1 MALAQLREEE
11 EALKGQGVNVVA
23 ISPDSPR
30 DSARLAAELDL
41 RFPLL
46 SDAGRGVAAR
56 FGLFLP
62 NDVLPGA
69 FLVDGRGRILWS
81 SVGEGPTDQPSP
93 PSPRVAR
100 DLISAPAP
108 LGVPAP
114 SSVLSPV
121 VAVGVAVV
129 LLLLGVLA
137 RVANH
142 DLLTWDV
149 PVREAVLGLDAA
161 WFAVVMRRAGELGSR
176 WLIVALTIP
185 MAALAWAR
193 CRQLAVVLIAA
204 FPAALA
210 LELFL
215 KAIVDRPRP
224 LMAAGF
230 GSSFPSGHVLA
241 AAAFWGLVPPWIY
254 LVTRRRWAW
263 AASAGLAG
271 LALVLVGVSRI
282 YVGAHWPSDV
292 VGGYLG
298 GAVFLLAAEWAVR
311 RPSPALACEACDLHP
326 LRGGGRSQPLPL
338 SGGGE
343 PRRWSG

>member
-1 MALAQLREEE
+1 MALAQLRDKQ
-11 EALKGQGVNVVA
+11 EALKGQGVQVVA
-23 ISPDSPR
+23 ISPDPPR
-30 DSARLAAELDL
+30 DSARLRTELGL

-46 SDAGRGVAAR
+46 SDAGGGVAAR
-56 FGLFLP
+56 FGLRLS
-62 NDVLPGA
+62 DDLLPGA
-69 FLVDGRGRILWS
+69 FLLDGRGRSLWS
-81 SVGEGPTDQPSP
+81 SVGRDPTDQPSP
-93 PSPRVAR
+93 KTALAVVSAR
-100 DLISAPAP
+100 AA

-121 VAVGVAVV
+121 VAVGVAIVF
-129 LLLLGVLA
+129 LLLGLLA

-142 DLLTWDV
+142 DLLAWDI
-149 PVREAVLGLDAA
+149 PVRDAVLDIDAA
-161 WFAVVMRRAGELGSR
+161 WFRSLMRQAGDLGSR
-176 WLIVALTIP
+176 WLLAALTIP
-185 MAALAWAR
+185 MVALAWGR

-204 FPAALA
+204 FPAALS

-215 KAIVDRPRP
+215 KAVVDRPRP
-224 LMAAGF
+224 VVAAGF

-271 LALVLVGVSRI
+271 LALVMVGVSRI
-282 YVGAHWPSDV
+282 SVGAHWPSDV

-311 RPSPALACEACDLHP
+311 RPSRTLACEACDLHP
-326 LRGGGRSQPLPL
+326 LRGGSVGWKPPGVSE
-338 SGGGE
+338 GGE
-343 PRRWSG
+343 RRRWRH